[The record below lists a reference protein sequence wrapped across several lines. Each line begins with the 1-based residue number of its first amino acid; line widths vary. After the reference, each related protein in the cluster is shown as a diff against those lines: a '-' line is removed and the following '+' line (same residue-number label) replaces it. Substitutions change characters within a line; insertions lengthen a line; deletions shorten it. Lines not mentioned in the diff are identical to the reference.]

1 MLLGVTAFPVACLLF
16 VLWMGAI
23 EDSIPAGVRRAVRE
37 PDPPPI
43 LAVPVRR
50 TAACE
55 AADWWESAV
64 AADLPSPGTGPGVD
78 TIPGQRVPA
87 AVLATSV
94 LPAPGPLAGT

>member
-50 TAACE
+50 TVAVSV
-55 AADWWESAV
+55 DWWESAV
-64 AADLPSPGTGPGVD
+64 AADLASPGTGPGVD

-87 AVLATSV
+87 AVLPTSV
-94 LPAPGPLAGT
+94 LPAAEPLAGT